1 MLTRYKKMFD
11 KIAMGLLSFMP
22 NQKDLQKLQ
31 MTMKQYKT
39 EQESQLYLWKEE
51 EGIIGLVGILFVDQD
66 LIQIKHISVSPSHRG
81 NGVGKKMVKAL
92 KELHP
97 DFRFIPDEDTV
108 AFFNKCDESQ
118 FSPVNWSEALV

>member
-31 MTMKQYKT
+31 MTMNQYKT
-39 EQESQLYLWKEE
+39 EQECQLYLWKEE
-51 EGIIGLVGILFVDQD
+51 EGIIGLIGVLFVDQH

-81 NGVGKKMVKAL
+81 NGIGKKMVRAL
-92 KELHP
+92 IDLHP
-97 DFRFIPDEDTV
+97 DFRFVPDEQTV
-108 AFFNKCDESQ
+108 SFFNKCDEGQ
-118 FSPVNWSEALV
+118 YSPANCSEAIV

>member
-1 MLTRYKKMFD
+1 MFD

-31 MTMKQYKT
+31 MTMNQYKT
-39 EQESQLYLWKEE
+39 EQEHQLYLWKEE
-51 EGIIGLVGILFVDQD
+51 EGIIGLVGVLFVDQH

-81 NGVGKKMVKAL
+81 NGIGKKMVKSL

-97 DFRFIPDEDTV
+97 DFRFIPDEYTA
-108 AFFNKCDESQ
+108 AFFNKCGESKY
-118 FSPVNWSEALV
+118 FPADWSEVVV

>member
-31 MTMKQYKT
+31 MTMNQYKT
-39 EQESQLYLWKEE
+39 EQEHQLYLWKEE
-51 EGIIGLVGILFVDQD
+51 EGIIGLVGVLFIDQH

-81 NGVGKKMVKAL
+81 NGIGKKMVKAL

-97 DFRFIPDEDTV
+97 DFRFIPDESTV
-108 AFFNKCDESQ
+108 SFFNKCDEI
-118 FSPVNWSEALV
+118 PYLPTNWSEAIV

>member
-1 MLTRYKKMFD
+1 MFD

-31 MTMKQYKT
+31 MTMEQYKT

-51 EGIIGLVGILFVDQD
+51 EGIIGLIGILFVDQD

-118 FSPVNWSEALV
+118 FSPVKWSEALV